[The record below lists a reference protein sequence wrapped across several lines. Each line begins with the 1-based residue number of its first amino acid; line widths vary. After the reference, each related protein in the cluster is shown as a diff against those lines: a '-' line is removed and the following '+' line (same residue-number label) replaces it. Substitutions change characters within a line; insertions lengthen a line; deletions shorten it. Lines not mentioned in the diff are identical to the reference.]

1 MRVVVSGGTGFVGQ
15 AVLAAL
21 REAHPDAEL
30 WYLTRTRGGL
40 GGDGHAGAT
49 PIHWAPHAPL
59 ESSDNEHLPTALAG
73 MDAVIH
79 LAGEPAV
86 GRRLTAERKQA
97 ILTSRVESTTLLV
110 AAMTR
115 AAVPPRAFVCGS
127 GVGYYGPRD
136 GGERLTE
143 SASGGDD
150 FLAEVCARWEAA
162 AEKAN
167 PLGVRVVRSRL
178 GIVFGAGGGAL
189 DAMALPIRLFA
200 GGRLGS
206 GTQVVSWI
214 HLDDAARAFVL
225 AATSGVLSGAVNIVA
240 PAPSTNAVITS
251 TIGRMLKRPT
261 PFAVPRFAL
270 RAVLGD
276 GADALTTGQYVVP
289 EKLLSVGFEF
299 RYPTLEGALRQAL
312 AKD

>member
-15 AVLAAL
+15 AVLAAFS
-21 REAHPDAEL
+21 EAHPEAEL
-30 WYLTRTRGGL
+30 SYLTRTRSARADEAHL
-40 GGDGHAGAT
+40 RAT

-59 ESSDNEHLPTALAG
+59 DASDNTHLPAALSGA
-73 MDAVIH
+73 DAVIH

-86 GRRLTAERKQA
+86 GRRLTAQRKQA
-97 ILTSRVESTTLLV
+97 IMTSRVESTELLV
-110 AAMTR
+110 QAMAR
-115 AAVPPRAFVCGS
+115 APVPPSAFVCGS

-136 GGERLTE
+136 GAERLTE
-143 SASGGDD
+143 AAHAGDD

-162 AEKAN
+162 AEEASS
-167 PLGVRVVRSRL
+167 LGVRVVRARL

-214 HLDDAARAFVL
+214 HLDDAARAFVM
-225 AATSGVLSGAVNIVA
+225 AATNSALSGAVNIVA
-240 PAPSTNAVITS
+240 PAPSTNAVITGA
-251 TIGRMLKRPT
+251 IGRLLRRPT
-261 PFAVPRFAL
+261 PFAVPHFAL
-270 RAVLGD
+270 RAVFGD

-289 EKLLSVGFEF
+289 EKLLGVGFEF
-299 RYPTLEGALRQAL
+299 RYPTLDGALRQAL
-312 AKD
+312 GKD